1 MSPGDPKVIWSI
13 DGIPSIGPEAHNGRM
28 TDPMLKL
35 LSRRGMLLSLAVARL
50 AGQQPSAEGTP
61 GAPSTPPAPTGPLD
75 YYCPMDRD
83 VRSDKPGVC
92 PRCGMKLAFGVQEEI
107 EYPMNV
113 TFSPPVFRAGE
124 KVQITFR
131 IADPVTSKAV
141 KHYEIVHE
149 KLFHL
154 FLVSQ
159 DLQYFVHDHPVP
171 QADGSFIYEETF
183 PKAGMYRILGDFYPT
198 GGTPQLVP
206 KTVVVPS
213 AAGQEIP
220 LALASPKPDLD
231 VKHCTNLDV
240 ELTTDP
246 PTPIVGLKT
255 LLFFKLNPADGL
267 EKYIG
272 AWAHMLAASDD
283 LIDLIHDH
291 PFIADGGPQMQF
303 NIIFPRAHT
312 YKIWVQFQRKG
323 VVNTAAFTVPVSEL
337 K

>member
-1 MSPGDPKVIWSI
+1 
-13 DGIPSIGPEAHNGRM
+13 
-28 TDPMLKL
+28 
-35 LSRRGMLLSLAVARL
+35 MLLSLAVVPLGA
-50 AGQQPSAEGTP
+50 QQVPTEGSA
-61 GAPSTPPAPTGPLD
+61 GAPSTPPAPGGPLD

-107 EYPMNV
+107 EYPIEV
-113 TFSPPVFRAGE
+113 TYDPPVFKAGQ
-124 KVQITFR
+124 KVRITFR
-131 IADPVTSKAV
+131 IADPVSSKAV

-149 KLFHL
+149 KLFHM
-154 FLVSQ
+154 FVVSQ
-159 DLQYFVHDHPVP
+159 DLQYFLHDHPVP
-171 QADGSFIYEETF
+171 QPDGSFIFDQTF
-183 PKAGMYRILGDFYPT
+183 PKPGMYRILADFYPS
-198 GGTPQLVP
+198 GGTPQLIP
-206 KTVVVPS
+206 RTVVVPG
-213 AAGQEIP
+213 APGQEIP
-220 LALASPKPDLD
+220 LALPHPKPELG
-231 VKHCTNLDV
+231 VSHCTNLDV
-240 ELTTDP
+240 ELTMDP

-255 LLFFKLNPADGL
+255 LLFFKLSPAEGI

-323 VVNTAAFTVPVSEL
+323 VVNTSAFTIPVSEL

>member
-1 MSPGDPKVIWSI
+1 MRTLP
-13 DGIPSIGPEAHNGRM
+13 
-28 TDPMLKL
+28 
-35 LSRRGMLLSLAVARL
+35 LSLTRRGMLLALGLAPLGAQRLPSEGSLA
-50 AGQQPSAEGTP
+50 T
-61 GAPSTPPAPTGPLD
+61 PSTPPAATGPLD
-75 YYCPMDRD
+75 WYCPMDRD

-107 EYPMNV
+107 EYPMDV
-113 TFSPPVFRAGE
+113 TFKPAVFRAGE
-124 KVQITFR
+124 KVQIHFR
-131 IADPVTSKAV
+131 MADPVTGKTV
-141 KHYEIVHE
+141 NHYEIVHE
-149 KLFHL
+149 KLFHM

-159 DLQYFVHDHPVP
+159 DLQYFVHDHPVLQP
-171 QADGSFIYEETF
+171 DGTFIYEETF
-183 PKAGMYRILGDFYPT
+183 PKPGMYRILGDFYPS

-206 KTVVVPS
+206 KTLVVPG
-213 AAGQEIP
+213 APGQDVP
-220 LALASPKPDLD
+220 LALATPKPELG
-231 VKHCTNLDV
+231 VNHCQNLDV
-240 ELTTDP
+240 ELTMDP

-255 LLFFKLNPADGL
+255 LLFFKLSPADGL

-291 PFIADGGPQMQF
+291 PFIADGGPQLQF
-303 NIIFPRAHT
+303 NIIFPRART